1 MLIDVSLLC
10 RMMMSLDMNR
20 YILRSEQDEYILEA
34 IMWTPIA
41 VPDNQD
47 TIDLVDKKTTGILAV
62 LDSACKMPKG
72 DDKAF
77 VQNLFT
83 MHPKHVRLT
92 QITRIK
98 KEGAKGI
105 IPVNAFSI
113 VHYAGTVI
121 YNAKEFLSKNAD
133 FTSPDT
139 MSLFA
144 ASKVLSIIHA
154 CNSRVI

>member
-1 MLIDVSLLC
+1 
-10 RMMMSLDMNR
+10 MNHVCC
-20 YILRSEQDEYILEA
+20 ILVFPC
-34 IMWTPIA
+34 T
-41 VPDNQD
+41 
-47 TIDLVDKKTTGILAV
+47 
-62 LDSACKMPKG
+62 G

-83 MHPKHVRLT
+83 MHPKHARLT

-121 YNAKEFLSKNAD
+121 YNAKVPDIPSHCLLVYPCITLSVCMYV
-133 FTSPDT
+133 S
-139 MSLFA
+139 MGG
-144 ASKVLSIIHA
+144 II
-154 CNSRVI
+154 R